1 MIQDIFPH
9 QFHNAYEAD
18 AQPDADSI
26 VLSFC
31 GKQVLT
37 GKGTLPTVAQLP
49 DCPLRYLFRI
59 DNCRYFL
66 AQEDLPEQAG
76 LTYRETREISG
87 DTSIPKFQRYGVMTG
102 KHLADWYRDN
112 RFCGRCGK
120 PMHHSLAARAMVC
133 DACNN
138 HVYPKIMP
146 AVIVGVIRGDS
157 LLLTKYRTG
166 ISYNALVAGFTEIGE
181 TLEETVAREV
191 LEETG
196 VQVRNIRYY
205 RSQPWGIA
213 SDILAGFYCEA
224 DGSGEIRMDA
234 SELKYAAWVKREEIE
249 LQPDDASLTN
259 EMMQMF
265 RDGKIHAEDLRR

>member
-1 MIQDIFPH
+1 
-9 QFHNAYEAD
+9 
-18 AQPDADSI
+18 
-26 VLSFC
+26 
-31 GKQVLT
+31 
-37 GKGTLPTVAQLP
+37 
-49 DCPLRYLFRI
+49 
-59 DNCRYFL
+59 
-66 AQEDLPEQAG
+66 
-76 LTYRETREISG
+76 
-87 DTSIPKFQRYGVMTG
+87 MTG

-166 ISYNALVAGFTEIGE
+166 ISYNTLVAGFTEIGE

-265 RDGKIHAEDLRR
+265 RDGKIHAGDLRK

>member
-1 MIQDIFPH
+1 MRFFRCPCMFQKAGYRLRCG
-9 QFHNAYEAD
+9 NA
-18 AQPDADSI
+18 S
-26 VLSFC
+26 
-31 GKQVLT
+31 
-37 GKGTLPTVAQLP
+37 
-49 DCPLRYLFRI
+49 
-59 DNCRYFL
+59 
-66 AQEDLPEQAG
+66 
-76 LTYRETREISG
+76 EI
-87 DTSIPKFQRYGVMTG
+87 R
-102 KHLADWYRDN
+102 
-112 RFCGRCGK
+112 RCGK
-120 PMHHSLAARAMVC
+120 FSVRW
-133 DACNN
+133 
-138 HVYPKIMP
+138 KMP
-146 AVIVGVIRGDS
+146 RDS

-265 RDGKIHAEDLRR
+265 RDGKIHAEDLRK